1 MDAGLAV
8 LEQVAFGLGV
18 FALLDGYLIG
28 VDLLDLLVVE
38 HQTGLQHEVLLLQG
52 NVGLHPEVRHV
63 VELHLLLV
71 IPQQEGLGEEGGCLS
86 VDEGF
91 FDDLRIPDVPVLLTA
106 LVLSGMREG
115 VRVDALNGGLGTSLL
130 R

>member
-18 FALLDGYLIG
+18 LALLDGDLIG

-38 HQTGLQHEVLLLQG
+38 HQTRLEHEVLLLQG

-71 IPQQEGLGEEGGCLS
+71 IPQQERLSEEGGGLS

>member
-18 FALLDGYLIG
+18 FALLDGDLIG

-38 HQTGLQHEVLLLQG
+38 HQTSLQHEILLLQG
-52 NVGLHPEVRHV
+52 NIGLHPEVRHV

-71 IPQQEGLGEEGGCLS
+71 IPQQE
-86 VDEGF
+86 
-91 FDDLRIPDVPVLLTA
+91 
-106 LVLSGMREG
+106 
-115 VRVDALNGGLGTSLL
+115 
-130 R
+130 